1 MPVCRCMYAAYIHAC
16 HDGAP
21 LGSFLETARLGKRD
35 RSIFSYIVYRLQY
48 DCSCTSSVGVGM
60 QSPLVRACMCKCFC
74 ESL

>member
-1 MPVCRCMYAAYIHAC
+1 MQHIYTHVMMVRHW
-16 HDGAP
+16 G
-21 LGSFLETARLGKRD
+21 LSSRQRD
-35 RSIFSYIVYRLQY
+35 WEREIESIFSYIVYRLQY